1 MKVSVI
7 IPTYNRFNCLLNA
20 IESVKNQNYPD
31 IEIIVVNDRSTQ
43 EEYYKYDFPGVTVVH
58 LDKGAIERHGR
69 PMPGCH
75 PRNVGIKIASGDYIA
90 FLDDDDVWMPYKIRL
105 QIETMKHYGCN
116 MCCSD
121 GYIDNGTYDENKL
134 YKKYNSEYYWATI
147 KKIFK
152 RKKRPELLRSG
163 FPDIWN
169 LDFLNVHNCCV
180 TSSVILA
187 TEVVRKV
194 GEFKIM
200 SVAEDYDYWKRALVH
215 TKCAYVPIPLFYYDS
230 SHGGGRKY

>member
-43 EEYYKYDFPGVTVVH
+43 EEYY
-58 LDKGAIERHGR
+58 
-69 PMPGCH
+69 
-75 PRNVGIKIASGDYIA
+75 NVGIKIASGDYIA

-200 SVAEDYDYWKRALVH
+200 SFAEDYDYWKRALVH